1 MARRPSRSPVAAGLA
16 GRGSAAEV
24 AATPIEGD
32 ARFSRCGR
40 YRTRLDRWWDRS
52 RPAVLFIGLNPSTAD
67 AVRNDPTVR
76 RCIGFAMRW
85 GFGGLVVANAFAWR
99 STDPAG
105 LLATPDPVGRGN
117 DAAIAAAAAEC
128 GRVVAAWGV
137 HGALLDRQ
145 RRLAGLLGPI
155 APLWCL
161 GRTREGF
168 PRHPL
173 YVPAAARLERFAAAG
188 P

>member
-1 MARRPSRSPVAAGLA
+1 MSSGSRRTPKAS
-16 GRGSAAEV
+16 RGSAAEV
-24 AATPIEGD
+24 AATPIEGS

-105 LLATPDPVGRGN
+105 LLATPDPVGPGN
-117 DAAIAAAAAEC
+117 DPAIAAAAEEC
-128 GRVVAAWGV
+128 GKVVAAWGT
-137 HGALLDRQ
+137 HGGLLDRQ
-145 RRLAGLLGPI
+145 RRLVELLAPI

-173 YVPAAARLERFAAAG
+173 YRPAASKLERFPAATRSA
-188 P
+188 